1 MSFCAGRPSW
11 PRRRSHPDTGMPTL
25 DRFHGLL
32 IIDKPAGWTSHD
44 VVGRVRRLLGQR
56 SVGHAGTLDPAAT
69 GVLPVAVGSAL
80 RALEFLSGETKS
92 YHAEITFGLTT
103 DALDGEGHVAGYC
116 EPPSLDEP
124 QLVEILEGFLGKSEQ
139 VPPIFSAI
147 KIDGTPLYA
156 RARRGETLE
165 PPKRPVIVHHLAIQR
180 WEAPLLT
187 VDIDCSKG
195 FYVRSFARDL
205 GVRAG
210 SCAYLSNLVRT
221 RVGAFDLCD
230 AWRLDEL
237 SEAPLAEE
245 WERIALAPD
254 AAALGLPAV
263 ILPEDRVIDWEHGK
277 RWPID
282 SARGSDTVRVY
293 DCAGIWL
300 GIGELIEE
308 HDATTLRPRKVIP
321 TGATRIQEQD

>member
-1 MSFCAGRPSW
+1 MA
-11 PRRRSHPDTGMPTL
+11 PR

-80 RALEFLSGETKS
+80 RALEFLADATKS
-92 YHAEITFGLTT
+92 YRAEVTFGLST
-103 DALDGEGHVAGYC
+103 DTLDIEGRINAFC
-116 EPPSLDEP
+116 EPPDLNE
-124 QLVEILEGFLGKSEQ
+124 LRMRALLETFLGQSEQ
-139 VPPIFSAI
+139 VPPVFSAI
-147 KIDGTPLYA
+147 KIDGTPLYE
-156 RARRGETLE
+156 RARRGEQIDPPRRPVVIQHLDIVRWE
-165 PPKRPVIVHHLAIQR
+165 PPV
-180 WEAPLLT
+180 LT

-205 GVRAG
+205 GLRAG

-237 SEAPLAEE
+237 SAAPFAID

-254 AAALGLPAV
+254 STALGLPAV
-263 ILPEDRVIDWEHGK
+263 ILESERIIDWEHGK
-277 RWPID
+277 RWTVD
-282 SARGSDTVRVY
+282 DTTGAGNIRVY
-293 DCAGIWL
+293 DSAGDWL
-300 GIGELIEE
+300 GIGELVAGDTGTIL
-308 HDATTLRPRKVIP
+308 HPRKVIP
-321 TGATRIQEQD
+321 GGIERQQEQDR

>member
-1 MSFCAGRPSW
+1 
-11 PRRRSHPDTGMPTL
+11 MPHT

-44 VVGRVRRLLGQR
+44 VVGRIRRLLGQR

-69 GVLPVAVGSAL
+69 GVLPVAVGSGL
-80 RALEFLSGETKS
+80 RALEYLTGETKS
-92 YHAEITFGLTT
+92 YRAEITFGLTT
-103 DALDGEGHVAGYC
+103 DALDSEGHVTGFC
-116 EPPSLDEP
+116 DPPTLDELQWDAVLQTFRGP
-124 QLVEILEGFLGKSEQ
+124 YEQ
-139 VPPIFSAI
+139 VPPVFSAI
-147 KIDGTPLYA
+147 KIDGTPLYE
-156 RARRGETLE
+156 RARRGETIE
-165 PPKRPVIVHHLAIQR
+165 PPKRSVAVYSLVIQR
-180 WEAPLLT
+180 WEPPVLT

-210 SCAYLSNLVRT
+210 SCGYLSNLVRT

-237 SEAPLAEE
+237 SEAPLAAE

-254 AAALGLPAV
+254 TTALGLPAI
-263 ILPEDRVIDWEHGK
+263 ILPVERVIDWEHGK

-282 SARGSDTVRVY
+282 DARGSGSVRVY
-293 DCAGIWL
+293 DCAGVWL
-300 GIGELIEE
+300 GIGELAEDG
-308 HDATTLRPRKVIP
+308 DATTLRPRKVIP
-321 TGATRIQEQD
+321 TLTTHVQEQD